1 VIGFARKFE
10 AYTAGD
16 LDMFEAAAEQ
26 AAE

>member
-16 LDMFEAAAEQ
+16 LDMAEAQAESAAE
-26 AAE
+26 